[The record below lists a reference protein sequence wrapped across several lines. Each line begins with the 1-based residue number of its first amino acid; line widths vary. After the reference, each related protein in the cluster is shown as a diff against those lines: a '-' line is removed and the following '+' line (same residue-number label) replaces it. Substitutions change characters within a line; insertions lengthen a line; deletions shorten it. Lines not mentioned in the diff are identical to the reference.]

1 MSDEDGDRD
10 RRDDERRA
18 AGEDETPDAAP
29 TAWSYGLVVAG
40 ALSYGC
46 LLFVWFSL
54 PAYLSTVV
62 DQVGLSG
69 TEAGVLTGAVPLTY
83 VPLALFSG
91 LAVDR
96 IGPVRSI
103 AAGLVVFGTAQAVRS
118 AAPGFPS
125 LLAATVLLGVGATAI
140 TFGLPKLV
148 SRLFPPDR
156 TGFPSSIYLV
166 GASAGTA
173 TAFAVGRSVLG
184 PALGGWRPL
193 FLYSGLASV
202 GYAGVWLAVARLAP
216 VDVGGSAGAATGFS
230 RESLARDLRAVLG
243 HRELR
248 LVVVVGTMNLL
259 VIHGMQGWLPTVL
272 ESRGLSPALAGR
284 ATSLLVVAN
293 VVGVL
298 AVPAVA
304 DRYGRRRAAIVGC
317 GGAAATG
324 VLAVLA
330 GATGPLALAGVL
342 ATGFGVG
349 GVSPLVRAIPPDLE
363 GVGPRLTGTAVGFVF
378 AVGEVGGFLGPVA
391 VGTLRDLTG
400 SFSPGL
406 AVLAGGGLAV
416 ALVGTA
422 MREV

>member
-1 MSDEDGDRD
+1 MSDEDVDGA
-10 RRDDERRA
+10 E
-18 AGEDETPDAAP
+18 EETPETDS

-40 ALSYGC
+40 AVSYGC
-46 LLFVWFSL
+46 LLFVWFLL
-54 PAYLSTVV
+54 PAYLSTIV

-103 AAGLVVFGTAQAVRS
+103 AAGLVVFGTAQAARS

-125 LLAATVLLGVGATAI
+125 LLAATILLGVGATAI

-148 SRLFPPDR
+148 STLFPPDR

-166 GASAGTA
+166 GSSAGTA

-193 FLYSGLASV
+193 FLYSGLASIA
-202 GYAGVWLAVARLAP
+202 YAGVWLAVARLAP
-216 VDVGGSAGAATGFS
+216 VDGDGGAAGAATGFS
-230 RESLARDLRAVLG
+230 RASLARDLRAVLG

-272 ESRGLSPALAGR
+272 ETRGLSAALAGR

-304 DRYGRRRAAIVGC
+304 DRYGRRRAAIIGC
-317 GGAAATG
+317 GGSAAAG

-330 GATGPLALAGVL
+330 GATGPLALFGVL

-400 SFSPGL
+400 SFGPGL
-406 AVLAGGGLAV
+406 GVLAAGGLAV
-416 ALVGTA
+416 TIVGTA
-422 MREV
+422 LREV